1 MRASLYVLTMILAL
15 GATVPAADAEPRGYS
30 LDELA
35 GMSPCELEQLYRT
48 ASPGAIPNGF
58 LHGKAIYCP
67 DAFLAGPRGKL
78 TNFAWRGK
86 LFCGDTLVN
95 QWRGVRAIHARV
107 YYGPS
112 SLDGQPA
119 IILDYCGM
127 SHVWRD
133 VRDEIREVC
142 PGVYL
147 GMMYRRACPEPKF
160 QMFFVLAATPCVDR

>member
-1 MRASLYVLTMILAL
+1 MTAWTRRLVVCVLLVSVL
-15 GATVPAADAEPRGYS
+15 PAAGEDGGYS
-30 LDELA
+30 VERLA
-35 GMSPCELEQLYRT
+35 HLSPCELEQLYRH
-48 ASPGAIPNGF
+48 AGPGSIPHGY

-67 DAFLAGPRGKL
+67 DRFLAGPRSKA
-78 TNFAWRGK
+78 TNFLWRGK
-86 LFCGDTLVN
+86 VFCGDTLVN

-107 YYGPS
+107 YVGPS

-147 GMMYRRACPEPKF
+147 GLMYRRDCPAPRFEMFFALEPACPSY
-160 QMFFVLAATPCVDR
+160 